1 MKNYILAIDAGTTS
15 SRAIIFDKTGVI
27 IAVSQKEFRQ
37 IYPKPGWVEHDP
49 VEIWNT
55 QLAIIKDVVSK
66 AGVNPRDISAIGI
79 ANQRETTVVWNR
91 ETGEPVYNAIVWQCR
106 RTASI
111 CDQLKKKGLEKK
123 IKKSTGLVLDAYF
136 SSTKIKWILENVRGA
151 QKAAQNGKL
160 IFGTI
165 DTWLLYNLT
174 GGKVHA
180 TDVSNASRTMLFNI
194 EKMEWDSNIL
204 KELNIPDSML
214 PEVKASSG
222 LFGKTDSAIFD
233 GVSIP
238 ITGIA
243 GDQQASLF
251 GQACFSKGQ
260 AKNTYGTGC
269 FMMMN
274 TGEKIVR
281 SKKGLLSTVAW
292 QIGDKV
298 TYALEG
304 SIFIGGAVIQWLRDE
319 MRMLDSAPDSEY
331 FATRISDNGGVYV
344 VPAFV
349 GLGTPYWD
357 MYARGT
363 ITGLTR
369 GTGKYH
375 IIRAALES
383 IAYQT
388 KDVFET
394 VHSECGLT
402 LSELKVD
409 GGACSNNFLMQFQSD
424 MLNTPVF
431 RPQVIETT
439 ALGAAYLA
447 GLHTRFWKD
456 LEVIEKNWKVD
467 KKFGS
472 KMSEADRSKYYSKWK
487 KAVKRSENG
496 RKKSDGKIQ
505 V

>member
-1 MKNYILAIDAGTTS
+1 MS
-15 SRAIIFDKTGVI
+15 GVR
-27 IAVSQKEFRQ
+27 K
-37 IYPKPGWVEHDP
+37 
-49 VEIWNT
+49 
-55 QLAIIKDVVSK
+55 K
-66 AGVNPRDISAIGI
+66 A
-79 ANQRETTVVWNR
+79 E
-91 ETGEPVYNAIVWQCR
+91 
-106 RTASI
+106 
-111 CDQLKKKGLEKK
+111 KGDL
-123 IKKSTGLVLDAYF
+123 L
-136 SSTKIKWILENVRGA
+136 
-151 QKAAQNGKL
+151 
-160 IFGTI
+160 FGTI
-165 DTWLLYNLT
+165 DSWLLYKLT

-194 EKMEWDSNIL
+194 EKMIWDDNIL
-204 KELNIPDSML
+204 KELNIPRSML
-214 PEVKASSG
+214 PEVKPSSG
-222 LFGKTDSAIFD
+222 LFGETDPSVLD
-233 GVSIP
+233 GISVP

-269 FMMMN
+269 FLMMN
-274 TGEKIVR
+274 TGEKIIR

-319 MRMLDSAPDSEY
+319 MRMLDKAPDSEY
-331 FATRISDNGGVYV
+331 FATRVKDNGGVYI

-394 VHSECGLT
+394 IHHECGLN

-447 GLHTRFWKD
+447 GLHTGLWKD
-456 LEVIEKNWKVD
+456 LKSIEKNWKVET
-467 KKFGS
+467 KFGS
-472 KMSEADRSKYYSKWK
+472 QMSEDDRKRYYNQWK
-487 KAVKRSENG
+487 KAVERS
-496 RKKSDGKIQ
+496 RKWEDEE
-505 V
+505 